1 MEETTIKSLFEQFD
15 GTYRKENDYGI
26 RQQAQE
32 IILKEVIYN

>member
-15 GTYRKENDYGI
+15 GTYRKENDYSI